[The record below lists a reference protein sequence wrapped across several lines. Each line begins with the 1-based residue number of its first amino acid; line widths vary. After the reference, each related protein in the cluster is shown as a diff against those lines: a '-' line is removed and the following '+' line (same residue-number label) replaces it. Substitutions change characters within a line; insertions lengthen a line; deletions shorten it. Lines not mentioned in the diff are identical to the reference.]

1 MTMKSNS
8 SSKKTIWLYILAP
21 LGECYLVVSLLFVF
35 LTAFNGLCQA
45 QDYAVTV
52 SAGGFD
58 RLETV
63 ISVTFPKPVKPGVY
77 QLTNQTGDKTPIQ
90 VNEYNTG
97 WFIVD
102 KLPAGASKT
111 YTFAPETSAISVQ
124 NTGITYN
131 FDQNIVTFQK
141 EGASVFSYYYRFNN
155 PPKELGPIYKRA
167 GYIHPLFSPDGVPLT
182 NHLDFKMHSHHYGI
196 WAAWTHTKFQG
207 RTPDFWNIQDGSA
220 RVEHADSL
228 QKIWQGPVYG
238 GLKAKNHYVDLS
250 SSAPVIALNEE
261 WVTRV
266 YNTSSLKGREYNFLD
281 LKLTHTTNTAQP
293 LKLPEYRYGGL
304 AFRGHQQ
311 WDNPKNVS
319 FLTSEGYNRKNGN
332 KTRARWVHIGGTVN
346 GKQVG
351 VAILGHP
358 DNFRAPQP
366 VRINPETPYI
376 VFAPMQ
382 LGNMVIKPGSPY
394 VMRYRFVT
402 YDGKPDVGRLNQLWD
417 DYAYPV
423 GVTVHKK

>member
-1 MTMKSNS
+1 MAMKSDRS
-8 SSKKTIWLYILAP
+8 AKRFIRFYTPDSLGGLYFLLA
-21 LGECYLVVSLLFVF
+21 LLFVL
-35 LTAFNGLCQA
+35 LTGFNYPCRA
-45 QDYAVTV
+45 QDYAITV

-58 RLETV
+58 RVESMV
-63 ISVTFPKPVKPGVY
+63 SATFPKPVAPGVY
-77 QLTNQTGDKTPIQ
+77 QLKDASDNTILMQ
-90 VNEYNTG
+90 VNGHNRG

-102 KLPAGASKT
+102 KLPAGTSKT
-111 YTFAPETSAISVQ
+111 YTFSPETSATSAK
-124 NTGITYN
+124 NTGITYD
-131 FDQNIVTFQK
+131 FDQNTVTFQK
-141 EGASVFSYYYRFNN
+141 EEDSVFSYYYRSNN
-155 PPKELGPIYKRA
+155 PPEELGPIYKRA
-167 GYIHPLFSPDGVPLT
+167 GYIHPLFSPNEVPLT
-182 NHLDFKMHSHHYGI
+182 NHLDLKMHSHHYGI
-196 WAAWTHTKFQG
+196 WAAWPHTEFQG

-220 RVEHADSL
+220 RVEHVDSL

-266 YNTSSLKGREYNFLD
+266 YNTSPINGREYNILD

-311 WDNPKNVS
+311 WDNPENVS
-319 FLTSEGYNRKNGN
+319 FLTSKGYNRNNGN

-346 GKQVG
+346 GKLVG

-366 VRINPETPYI
+366 VRINPETPYM

-382 LGNMVIKPGSPY
+382 LGDMVIKPGSPY

-402 YDGKPDVGRLNQLWD
+402 YDGKPDVERLNQLWN
-417 DYAYPV
+417 DYAYP
-423 GVTVHKK
+423 